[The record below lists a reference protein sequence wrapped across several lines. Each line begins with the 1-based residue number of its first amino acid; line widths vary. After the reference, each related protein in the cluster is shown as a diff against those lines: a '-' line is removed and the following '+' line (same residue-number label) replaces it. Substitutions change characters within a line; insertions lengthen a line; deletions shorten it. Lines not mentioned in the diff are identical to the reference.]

1 MICRGADEE
10 EDEKESNGHT
20 SGREYKMSV
29 IEINAF

>member
-10 EDEKESNGHT
+10 ESNGHT
-20 SGREYKMSV
+20 NGRGYKMSV

>member
-1 MICRGADEE
+1 MICRGADGE
-10 EDEKESNGHT
+10 ESNGHT